1 MPSTTHEAL
10 IELFRNRPELAAEL
24 LTEPL
29 GIMVP
34 RFEQARLDS
43 GDLTDLA
50 PTEYRADAVV
60 VLTRNGTAVL
70 AVIIEVQLARDK
82 RKRRT
87 WPVYL
92 TTLHARLRCPAILLV
107 LCADPDT
114 AGWCAAP
121 IHVGHPGWE
130 LRPLALGPDKVPVVT
145 DVDDAPHAPELV
157 VLSAM
162 AHGTHPDRD
171 KVFRALIAAL
181 EHVDEDHATLYHDV
195 VLSVLPEAARHHLEA
210 LLLTR
215 KYEYQSDF
223 ARKYFGQGKAEG
235 EKAGRAEG
243 EANALLAVL
252 DAREIAVPEEAK
264 SRITEC
270 TDLDQLDAWI
280 RRAVTATRIEDVL
293 D

>member
-24 LTEPL
+24 LSEPL
-29 GIMVP
+29 GVTVP
-34 RFEQARLDS
+34 LFEQARLDS

-145 DVDDAPHAPELV
+145 DVDDAAHTPELV

-162 AHGTHPDRD
+162 AHGTHPDRG

-181 EHVDEDHATLYHDV
+181 DHVDDDHATLYHDV
-195 VLSVLPEAARHHLEA
+195 VLAALPTAARHHLEA
-210 LLLTR
+210 LMLTR

-223 ARKYFGQGKAEG
+223 ARKYFGQGKAAG
-235 EKAGRAEG
+235 EAAG
-243 EANALLAVL
+243 EANALLSVL
-252 DAREIAVPEEAK
+252 DAREVAVPEDAK
-264 SRITEC
+264 ARITAC
-270 TDLDQLDAWI
+270 TDLEQLDSWI
-280 RRAVTATRIEDVL
+280 QRAATATRIEDVL
-293 D
+293 N